1 MCYFNGWGGPRCAT
15 LMVGAGPRCATLMVG
30 GGPRCAT
37 LMVGGGTSVHY
48 FNGWGRDLGVLL

>member
-1 MCYFNGWGGPRCAT
+1 
-15 LMVGAGPRCATLMVG
+15 MVG

-37 LMVGGGTSVHY
+37 LMVRGGPRCATLMVGRGTSVCY